1 LKNFIAEN
9 TSFKLIGSCF
19 IKKGG
24 IKANEAGT
32 KELKAM
38 R

>member
-1 LKNFIAEN
+1 LKNVISEN

-19 IKKGG
+19 IKSGG

-32 KELKAM
+32 KEVKAM